1 MGNNA
6 SMTNIVNSLTENIS
20 TTVIETIQVNRAE
33 TTLEQSIILDCS
45 DARIEL
51 AKLYADCIK
60 TQCPGSSF
68 SNIDDQLAC
77 GQLATLMCSGLS
89 PDRLVCSATDIDMK
103 AEINLNL
110 TDEQRIDM
118 SSKLENKIKE
128 TITNTVSQEGSA
140 IPFSDTNTYN
150 NIKKVSRN
158 IADIILSTINELST
172 IESTK
177 QQIVIRGGGKAQG
190 ITKEATKNIF
200 SKRIQDNKVIQSQ
213 LNDLITSLDNKATQT
228 GGSFVGF
235 SVIIFVVV
243 VGIIMIMFTFGIVKK
258 MISKKGSPTSASGEI
273 DVYMRN
279 K

>member
-60 TQCPGSSF
+60 TQCPVGSSV
-68 SNIDDQLAC
+68 DLASC

-103 AEINLNL
+103 AEINLTL